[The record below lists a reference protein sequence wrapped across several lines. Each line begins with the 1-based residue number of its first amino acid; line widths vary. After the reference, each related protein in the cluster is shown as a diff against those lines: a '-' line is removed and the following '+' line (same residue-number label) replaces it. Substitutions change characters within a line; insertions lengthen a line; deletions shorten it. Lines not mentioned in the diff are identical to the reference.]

1 MIYVG
6 SYKTKKKKKLQQVIK
21 TLNDLIARAGEWK
34 KRETTMN
41 SEEDG
46 DEIVM

>member
-1 MIYVG
+1 MSTLGLI
-6 SYKTKKKKKLQQVIK
+6 KLKKKLQQVIK

-34 KRETTMN
+34 KETTMN
-41 SEEDG
+41 SEGDG